1 MFNYHGFFSVW
12 SQYKYFY
19 LINRKYRNVER
30 SGNILVL
37 DSDCINFFLVI
48 FFSFAIY
55 SLLLYLCYQMRVIT
69 IHALCIGCIS
79 AVYRL
84 DFLESFICLFE
95 WEKRSFECMW
105 VSIFIML
112 MGIFNMNIIYFS
124 HLVHILLMFCKV
136 NQFSHFTSNKYIIF
150 ITKLWFSL
158 RNLIKIK
165 NKIFYHKCS
174 VMYIFDKN
182 VYTFLENH
190 PRKFQFRVLTYIQF
204 CLTLLNWWVFLPIHI
219 LQYIL
224 PPFKFTLL

>member
-1 MFNYHGFFSVW
+1 MPCVSAV
-12 SQYKYFY
+12 
-19 LINRKYRNVER
+19 YR
-30 SGNILVL
+30 
-37 DSDCINFFLVI
+37 
-48 FFSFAIY
+48 
-55 SLLLYLCYQMRVIT
+55 LY
-69 IHALCIGCIS
+69 IGCVS

-95 WEKRSFECMW
+95 WEKRSLECMW
-105 VSIFIML
+105 ISIFIML

-190 PRKFQFRVLTYIQF
+190 PQKFQFRVLTYIQF
-204 CLTLLNWWVFLPIHI
+204 CLTLLNWWFFLPIHI

>member
-1 MFNYHGFFSVW
+1 MLSDESYNNPCPV
-12 SQYKYFY
+12 
-19 LINRKYRNVER
+19 YR
-30 SGNILVL
+30 
-37 DSDCINFFLVI
+37 
-48 FFSFAIY
+48 
-55 SLLLYLCYQMRVIT
+55 
-69 IHALCIGCIS
+69 LCIGCIS

-95 WEKRSFECMW
+95 WEKRSLECMW
-105 VSIFIML
+105 ISIFIML

-190 PRKFQFRVLTYIQF
+190 PQNSSLGYWLIYSFVWLYWIDGFFYPFTF
-204 CLTLLNWWVFLPIHI
+204 CNIFYPLLNSPYCNQIKKKIRF
-219 LQYIL
+219 
-224 PPFKFTLL
+224 FKEGLNVVAIFRPYQSSQEEEL